1 MRHVCTQRK
10 YLILDN
16 VQAPHILVPMANSRT
31 PRAKTRAPR
40 ERLTQEQWQQA
51 IAGELRAIMARK
63 KIMQKDIMGILGI
76 HEPSYIS
83 RRMNG
88 TMPLTVP
95 ELVVLC
101 DYFDEDITV
110 VMTRAKEYATNLCLS
125 HSDAKVTAHM
135 QAHPPPAGA
144 PTAIRIA

>member
-1 MRHVCTQRK
+1 MRRVCTHRK
-10 YLILDN
+10 FLMLDI
-16 VQAPHILVPMANSRT
+16 VQTPHILVPMAKSRT

-51 IAGELRAIMARK
+51 IADELRAIMARK
-63 KIMQKDIMGILGI
+63 KIMQKDIMGVLGV
-76 HEPSYIS
+76 HDPSYVS

-88 TMPLTVP
+88 IMPMSVP

-101 DYFDEDITV
+101 DYLDEDITV
-110 VMTRAKEYATNLCLS
+110 VMSRAKENATNLCLS

-135 QAHPPPAGA
+135 QAHPPPAA
-144 PTAIRIA
+144 VPSVSRIA

>member
-1 MRHVCTQRK
+1 MRRVCTQRK
-10 YLILDN
+10 SLILDI

-31 PRAKTRAPR
+31 PRAKARAPR

-63 KIMQKDIMGILGI
+63 RIMQKDIMGILGV

-88 TMPLTVP
+88 AMPLTVP

-110 VMTRAKEYATNLCLS
+110 VMSRAKENATNLCLS

-144 PTAIRIA
+144 APAIRIA